1 MYYTY
6 YNYLSPPSSSTV
18 REWIL
23 SAAVG
28 HLRNFVARLDQN
40 SMSPD
45 DVEQYIVHC
54 GRDAEQRQ
62 GARRRRLLQFQTRE
76 DETFVTPRSSPPRRT
91 TPDSMDTDEPSEN
104 SAENNQDKQKPTA
117 NSTASPAAAA
127 VVDTEMMCS
136 KSQTKAPHPAPPNQ
150 IPESEQRFPQSVSVL
165 FCIQCS
171 NSLV

>member
-1 MYYTY
+1 
-6 YNYLSPPSSSTV
+6 
-18 REWIL
+18 
-23 SAAVG
+23 
-28 HLRNFVARLDQN
+28 
-40 SMSPD
+40 MSPED
-45 DVEQYIVHC
+45 IEQYIVHC

-91 TPDSMDTDEPSEN
+91 PDSMDTDEPSENN

-136 KSQTKAPHPAPPNQ
+136 KSQTKASRPAPPNQ
-150 IPESEQRFPQSVSVL
+150 IPESEQRFPQSVSLL
-165 FCIQCS
+165 FYTVFS
-171 NSLV
+171 NSLFFLLYLCKK

>member
-1 MYYTY
+1 
-6 YNYLSPPSSSTV
+6 
-18 REWIL
+18 
-23 SAAVG
+23 
-28 HLRNFVARLDQN
+28 
-40 SMSPD
+40 MSPED
-45 DVEQYIVHC
+45 IEQYIVHC

-76 DETFVTPRSSPPRRT
+76 DETFVTPRSSPPRR

-136 KSQTKAPHPAPPNQ
+136 KSQTKASRPAPPNQ
-150 IPESEQRFPQSVSVL
+150 IPESEQRFPQSVSLL
-165 FCIQCS
+165 FYTVFP
-171 NSLV
+171 NSLFFFFFAPV